1 MVSLKVVAFFR
12 ERCQRVEKIS
22 LRSRCCAIAEIR
34 PCIFCSFFLLFF
46 FFFCVSM
53 QRDVKAAANIIV
65 ISVRRSFLTLIEIL
79 DSLRR
84 R

>member
-34 PCIFCSFFLLFF
+34 PCIFCSFFFF

-79 DSLRR
+79 DSLRTR
-84 R
+84 